1 MRIFICIGGVWRL
14 GNLGVVAMEEW
25 EWEWEWELYNILQLF
40 VKDYIDTVCTLIHD

>member
-25 EWEWEWELYNILQLF
+25 ELYNILQLF